1 MREQTYAV
9 THRGYCRGYSRGY
22 SRGYNGAIVGLFDLP
37 NPCQEKK
44 NLPALNL
51 APLYSHFDLLSRPP
65 TAGLNTQGLC
75 NPGRITVEGKN
86 LAPLYSHVDFPS
98 PPPGPPALILLR
110 GWETITTLVFVFF
123 LGGPCATTHSNIKAG
138 GEGAVLGK
146 STCE

>member
-1 MREQTYAV
+1 MLIGTRSRQIREAF
-9 THRGYCRGYSRGY
+9 SP
-22 SRGYNGAIVGLFDLP
+22 ILP
-37 NPCQEKK
+37 TVYERNQIHVRKK

-110 GWETITTLVFVFF
+110 GWETITTLFFFFF
-123 LGGPCATTHSNIKAG
+123 LGGPCATTHGNIKAG